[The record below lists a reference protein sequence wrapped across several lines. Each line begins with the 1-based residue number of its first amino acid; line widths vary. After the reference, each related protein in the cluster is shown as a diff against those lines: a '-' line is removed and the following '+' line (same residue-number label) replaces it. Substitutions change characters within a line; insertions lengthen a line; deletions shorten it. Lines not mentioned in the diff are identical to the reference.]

1 MKPHRLEYFVIG
13 VVLGAVGGFVAGL
26 LFAPESGART
36 RRRLADEALHMADVA
51 RAVAERAEHTAEL
64 VGERVD
70 HYLGRDEQVA
80 WRKVR
85 EIREG
90 VQRYSRT
97 VMTS

>member
-1 MKPHRLEYFVIG
+1 MEYFAIG
-13 VVLGAVGGFVAGL
+13 LVVGAAVGIIAGL

-36 RRRLADEALHMADVA
+36 RRRLTDEALRLAGFAHS
-51 RAVAERAEHTAEL
+51 VAERAERTAEL

-70 HYLGRDEQVA
+70 RYLGRDEEVA

-85 EIREG
+85 ELREG

-97 VMTS
+97 VISQ